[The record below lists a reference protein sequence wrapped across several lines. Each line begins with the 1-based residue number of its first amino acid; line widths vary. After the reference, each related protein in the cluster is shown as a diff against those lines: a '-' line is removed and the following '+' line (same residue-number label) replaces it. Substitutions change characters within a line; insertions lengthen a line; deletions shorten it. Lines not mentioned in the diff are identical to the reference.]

1 MSTNLSEVVNGVSF
15 TKSCSIKPDGDS
27 SESKVINLKIEF
39 DGVVLRD
46 VFEKAVSSTVIQWQ
60 AKARKSFNSFVD
72 KSTVVV
78 QFSAPGRTTVDP
90 MDAIIGAAKAAGMDV
105 TEYMMAELAKRQAK

>member
-1 MSTNLSEVVNGVSF
+1 MTINLNEIVTGVSF

-39 DGVVLRD
+39 EGVSLRD

-60 AKARKSFNSFVD
+60 AKARKTFNSFVD
-72 KSTVVV
+72 KSTVTV

-90 MDAIIGAAKAAGMDV
+90 MDAIISAAKAAGMDV
-105 TEYMMAELAKRQAK
+105 TDYMLAELAKRQSK

>member
-1 MSTNLSEVVNGVSF
+1 MNINLDEKVSGVSF

-39 DGVVLRD
+39 EGVSLRD

-60 AKARKSFNSFVD
+60 AKARKTFNSFVD
-72 KSTVVV
+72 KSTVTV
-78 QFSAPGRTTVDP
+78 QFSAPGRTTQDP
-90 MDAIIGAAKAAGMDV
+90 MDAIISAAKASGMDV
-105 TEYMMAELAKRQAK
+105 TEYMLQELAKRQSK